1 MERAKSASQIKI
13 HEFYTDTC
21 SYNQKSIEGY
31 MLKEIESK
39 KTLHVDAFHLRFFR
53 IVQNTGKLVIKM
65 EKSYQTFNIDKVEND
80 SK

>member
-1 MERAKSASQIKI
+1 
-13 HEFYTDTC
+13 
-21 SYNQKSIEGY
+21 

-65 EKSYQTFNIDKVEND
+65 EKSDRKMRSMNLSGLVQVISEDNMLQG
-80 SK
+80 

>member
-1 MERAKSASQIKI
+1 
-13 HEFYTDTC
+13 
-21 SYNQKSIEGY
+21 

-65 EKSYQTFNIDKVEND
+65 EKSDRKMRSMNLSGLVQVVSEDNMLQG
-80 SK
+80 